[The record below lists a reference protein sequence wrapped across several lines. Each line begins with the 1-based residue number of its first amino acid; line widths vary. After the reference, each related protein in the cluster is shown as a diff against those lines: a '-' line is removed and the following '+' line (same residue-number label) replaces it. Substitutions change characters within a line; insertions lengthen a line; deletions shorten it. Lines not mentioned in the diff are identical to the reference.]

1 MSFQTRMILLLL
13 AFVAFTQGLEITGS
27 IPASNPHLANPAFL
41 PPSTT
46 LILSAHNRQYKT
58 HPSSSGKFT
67 FRNVTAGPSYLLQVE
82 CLTHS
87 FPSLRI
93 DTQNEDVEVYQTFKG
108 NEWSHRGAKLAYPIQ
123 LAPSSTADYYIV
135 STCSQS
141 KLISGTVRIQNRLSF
156 QKPDDPIGVILLS
169 DGLRSTKDDGFARLC
184 MLRQS

>member
-1 MSFQTRMILLLL
+1 MSFQSRIIVIILT
-13 AFVAFTQGLEITGS
+13 FITFTQGLEITGS

-58 HPSSSGKFT
+58 HPSTSGTFA
-67 FRNVTAGPSYLLQVE
+67 FRNVTAGLSYLLQVE

-93 DTQNEDVEVYQTFKG
+93 DTQNEDVEVYQTFKA
-108 NEWSHRGAKLAYPIQ
+108 NEWSHRGAKLAYPIL

-135 STCSQS
+135 STY
-141 KLISGTVRIQNRLSF
+141 
-156 QKPDDPIGVILLS
+156 
-169 DGLRSTKDDGFARLC
+169 TK
-184 MLRQS
+184 